1 MPWLRV
7 ELWQCYFR
15 PIAMGSIRDA
25 AYLLHM
31 YSVVCLCV
39 YVSVCE
45 SLLVTSVSAAKTV
58 EPIQMPF
65 GVWLRGAQKPR
76 GCTDSLTGRGTVGV
90 IC

>member
-1 MPWLRV
+1 MRLI
-7 ELWQCYFR
+7 CYTCR
-15 PIAMGSIRDA
+15 P
-25 AYLLHM
+25 

-76 GCTDSLTGRGTVGV
+76 GCTDALTGRGTVGV